1 MTKFSSIV
9 SALALVAAASPAFA
23 GCGKTTSLGDLG
35 PPGLA
40 TFSNSFSAA
49 GSFTDCY
56 TFDLLGNADSF
67 GGVIESW
74 DPLNALGIDLKSI
87 SLWGGTLGSTLT
99 DTSPLL
105 FDFGGLGKGH
115 YTLAVSGIVDSSSW
129 GGLWKHDVGYGGALA
144 TVSVVSAVPEPETY
158 ALMLLGLAAIGAFTR
173 RRQQQSR

>member
-1 MTKFSSIV
+1 MTKISSIV
-9 SALALVAAASPAFA
+9 AALALVAAASPAFA
-23 GCGKTTSLGDLG
+23 DCGKTSNLGDLG

-40 TFSNSFSAA
+40 TFSNSFSAS

-67 GGVIESW
+67 GGVLESW
-74 DPLNALGIDLKSI
+74 DPLNKLGIDVTSI

-99 DTSPLL
+99 DTTPFL

-115 YTLAVSGIVDSSSW
+115 YTLALSGVVNSDW
-129 GGLWKHDVGYGGALA
+129 GLWKHDVGYAGAIA
-144 TVSVVSAVPEPETY
+144 TVSAVPEPETY

-173 RRQQQSR
+173 RRQQSR